1 MSMEKILV
9 TGGLGFIGSNFVRL
23 ALSRGHQVL
32 NFDALTYA
40 GNPDNLK
47 DLETL
52 PTYTFQKGSITD
64 VAAVTTALK
73 TFQPDFVVNF
83 AAETHVDR
91 SIDSP
96 AAFIHTNVV
105 GAYTL
110 FNAALEHYKSLP
122 EKNRASFRV
131 IHISTDEVYG
141 SVEMGASKEDDV
153 YEPNSPYSASKAGA
167 DHLARAFYKTY
178 HLPIMVTNCT
188 NNYGPY
194 HFPEKLI
201 PLAIT
206 NALEGKN
213 IPIYGDGLQMRDWLY
228 VEDHCRAILEVA
240 NKGRL
245 GEKYNIGSK
254 NQLTNLQVIESICTT
269 LDRVKPR
276 EDKKSYLTLTTHV
289 TDRPGHDRRYALDIT
304 KIHDELGWLPSVN
317 FAEGIQKT
325 IHWYLDHAEWWK
337 KIKAQ
342 TYDGQRLGMAK

>member
-1 MSMEKILV
+1 MNKILV

-23 ALSRGHQVL
+23 AVSKGHHVL
-32 NFDALTYA
+32 NFDAITYA

-47 DLETL
+47 DLEASSL
-52 PTYTFQKGSITD
+52 YAFKQGSITD
-64 VAAVTTALK
+64 ASAVSTALRN
-73 TFQPDFVVNF
+73 FQPDFVINF

-105 GAYTL
+105 GAYTV
-110 FNAALEHYKSLP
+110 FNCALEYYKSLS
-122 EKNRASFRV
+122 ENSRAAFRV

-141 SVEMGASKEDDV
+141 SVETGASKENDV

-201 PLAIT
+201 PLAVT

-213 IPIYGDGLQMRDWLY
+213 IPVYGDGLQMRDWLY
-228 VEDHCRAILEVA
+228 VEDHCAAILEVA
-240 NKGRL
+240 HRGRL

-254 NQLTNLQVIESICTT
+254 NQLTNIDVIKTICQT
-269 LDRVKPR
+269 LDEIKPR
-276 EDKKSYLTLTTHV
+276 EDKSSYSSLITHV
-289 TDRPGHDRRYALDIT
+289 VDRPGHDRRYALDIT
-304 KIHDELGWLPSVN
+304 KINQELGWSPATDFKS
-317 FAEGIQKT
+317 GIKKT
-325 IHWYLDHAEWWK
+325 ISWYLENVSWWK
-337 KIKAQ
+337 KIKEKN
-342 TYDGQRLGMAK
+342 YDGRRLGVAK

>member
-1 MSMEKILV
+1 MTNILV

-23 ALSRGHQVL
+23 ALSKGHRVL
-32 NFDALTYA
+32 NFDAVTYA

-47 DLETL
+47 DLESSSE
-52 PTYTFQKGSITD
+52 YEFKKGSITD
-64 VAAVTTALK
+64 ASAMTSALQSFK
-73 TFQPDFVVNF
+73 PEYVINF

-110 FNAALEHYKSLP
+110 FNTTLEHFRALP
-122 EKNRASFRV
+122 DNEKKSFRV

-141 SVEMGASKEDDV
+141 SVEEGASKEDDV

-167 DHLARAFYKTY
+167 DHLARAFFKTY
-178 HLPIMVTNCT
+178 GLPIMVTNCT

-228 VEDHCRAILEVA
+228 VEDHCSAILEVA
-240 NKGRL
+240 KKGRL

-254 NQLTNLQVIESICTT
+254 NQLTNLEVIQSICNA
-269 LDRVKPR
+269 LDELKPR
-276 EDKKSYLTLTTHV
+276 ADKKSYASLTTHV
-289 TDRPGHDRRYALDIT
+289 TDRPGHDRRYALDIE
-304 KIHDELGWLPSVN
+304 KIHRELGWSPSVH
-317 FAEGIQKT
+317 FAEGIRKT
-325 IHWYLDHAEWWK
+325 IQWYLENTDWWT
-337 KIKAQ
+337 KIKNQ
-342 TYDGQRLGMAK
+342 TYAGQRLGVAK